1 MAQALV
7 QKVRSIAKS
16 KAVLG
21 DTVVDRSALDGEFAE
36 FFLRPL
42 ADSPRHL
49 DAGMRLLKSFD
60 MDDVKVLD
68 DLHARIDVPVQLV
81 WGVEDAFFPIAEA
94 RTMVH
99 TFPNAQLTEL
109 PGVGLLSQEEAPEA
123 VATALLP
130 VLTA

>member
-1 MAQALV
+1 
-7 QKVRSIAKS
+7 
-16 KAVLG
+16 
-21 DTVVDRSALDGEFAE
+21 
-36 FFLRPL
+36 
-42 ADSPRHL
+42 
-49 DAGMRLLKSFD
+49 MRLLKSFD

-81 WGVEDAFFPIAEA
+81 WGVEDAFFPIAAA
-94 RTMVH
+94 RTMVD